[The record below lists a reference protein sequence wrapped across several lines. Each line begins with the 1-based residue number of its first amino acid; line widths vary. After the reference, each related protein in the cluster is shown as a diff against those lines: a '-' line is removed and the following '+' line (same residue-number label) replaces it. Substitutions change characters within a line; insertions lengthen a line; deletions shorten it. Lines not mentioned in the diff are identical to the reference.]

1 MLRKLPGLRAEQ
13 LDQWSASYPVSS
25 AHGKELIMPSW
36 IEKMAWGVPCPTCLA
51 EPDEPCRSLLDPSA
65 ELDFNHPT
73 RNRRF
78 HLEQQRRR
86 ARERKNP
93 VVRHGRAGRG

>member
-1 MLRKLPGLRAEQ
+1 MLRKLPGSGAER
-13 LDQWSASYPVSS
+13 LDQWRASDPVC
-25 AHGKELIMPSW
+25 AIRREELIVPSW
-36 IEKMAWGVPCPTCLA
+36 IEKMAWGVPCPTCRA
-51 EPDEPCRSLLDPSA
+51 MPDEPCRSLLDPAA
-65 ELDFNHPT
+65 ELEFNHPT

-93 VVRHGRAGRG
+93 VVRHGPAERG